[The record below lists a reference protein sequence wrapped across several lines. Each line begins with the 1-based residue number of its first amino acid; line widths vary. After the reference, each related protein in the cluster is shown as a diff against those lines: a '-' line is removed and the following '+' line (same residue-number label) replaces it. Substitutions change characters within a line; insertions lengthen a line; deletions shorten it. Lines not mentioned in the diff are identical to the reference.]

1 MKKFTLLITTIIS
14 GILLGQWTDNFDINT
29 LVADAPSGDIQSIGT
44 NDGKTYVIF
53 WDESDGYELRVQ
65 LLDTDGSQLWGSNGI
80 LANAT
85 ADNGTWTATRSQ
97 AVDAEGN
104 LYIGFTATNDGNGYV
119 NKISPTG
126 EQLFGE
132 DGIAIADGWDMKLL
146 PLSDGGVIAGWSGG
160 ANGTLMRYD
169 SSGSEVWDAPLSITS
184 PDAGRPFTGIGEL
197 AQLADGSFGLI
208 FHTKGTSWSVDS
220 IPYVQRY
227 TENGEP
233 VWDAALPISTYTLM
247 SNRRYPLISEGN
259 TLYFGYY
266 GANEFRFDSF
276 LQRINEDGT
285 LPWGENGAD
294 FGTDDNFMEMTTS
307 IAYQDGTDHIWA
319 VATLTNANQSQ
330 YGVSVQKFNKETGE
344 PMLDFLGKQVF
355 PVNADNWVNVGDL
368 QLAYGNPLIL
378 FSNDISNG
386 VNPIQLGVVLLDDEG
401 EFAWEDEYKMIA
413 TSEGNKG
420 RFDFTKNVEGQSVAV
435 WTESRGS
442 ASHAYA
448 QNIII
453 EDETAGINDLNTQIF
468 SIYPNPT
475 TGIVNIQSKEAIEK
489 VEVYALNGQ
498 KLKQFHN
505 TKSLNVSDLNK
516 GTYLIK
522 LYSKSG
528 GSKTVKLIKK

>member
-1 MKKFTLLITTIIS
+1 MKKFTLLLTIIVS
-14 GILLGQWTDNFDINT
+14 GILMGQWSDDFDINT
-29 LVADAPSGDIQSIGT
+29 LVADTPSGDIQSIGT
-44 NDGKTYVIF
+44 NDGKMYVIF
-53 WDESDGYELRVQ
+53 WDESDGYELRIQ
-65 LLDTDGSQLWGSNGI
+65 LLDVDGTLLWGSNGI
-80 LANAT
+80 LANAI

-126 EQLFGE
+126 EQLYGAN
-132 DGIAIADGWDMKLL
+132 GIAIPDGWDMKLL
-146 PLSDGGVIAGWSGG
+146 PLTDGGVIAGWSGG

-169 SSGSEVWDAPLSITS
+169 ASGVEVWDAPLSITS

-208 FHTKGTSWSVDS
+208 FHTKGTNWSVDS
-220 IPYVQRY
+220 VPYVQRY

-247 SNRRYPLISEGN
+247 SNRRYPLMSEGN
-259 TLYFGYY
+259 TLYFAYY

-319 VATLTNANQSQ
+319 AATMTNANQSQ
-330 YGVSVQKFNKETGE
+330 YGIYVQKFNKETGE
-344 PMLDFLGKQVF
+344 AMLDFLGKQVF
-355 PVNADNWVNVGDL
+355 PVDENNWVNVGDL

-378 FSNDISNG
+378 FSNDVSNG
-386 VNPIQLGVVLLDDEG
+386 VNPIQLGVVLLDDQG
-401 EFAWEDEYKMIA
+401 EFAWEEEYKMIA

-420 RFDFTKNVEGQSVAV
+420 RFDFTKNVEGQSIAV
-435 WTESRGS
+435 WTEPRGGVS
-442 ASHAYA
+442 KAYA

-453 EDETAGINDLNTQIF
+453 EDQTAGINDLNTQIF

-475 TGIVNIQSKEAIEK
+475 NGILNIESKESIEK
-489 VEVYALNGQ
+489 AEVYALNGQ
-498 KLKQFHN
+498 KLKQFDN
-505 TKSLNVSDLNK
+505 TKTLNISDLNK

-528 GSKTVKLIKK
+528 GSKTIKLIKK